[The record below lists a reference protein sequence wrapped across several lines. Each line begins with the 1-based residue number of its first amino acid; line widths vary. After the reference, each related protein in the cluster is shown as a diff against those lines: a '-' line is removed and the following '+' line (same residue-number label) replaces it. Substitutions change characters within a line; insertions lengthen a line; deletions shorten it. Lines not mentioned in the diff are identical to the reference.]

1 MDVGLIRA
9 IVVTIIGGSLIF
21 FVQPWLYQ
29 NTFFSPRDVPDVDV
43 WVRDIYRLNA
53 NIVFGVS
60 IFSQVAWHFIA
71 HRFRGDEREAPN
83 MKTPWWCFFSFT
95 IITSFVT
102 VYFLGG
108 SGDDRSGDALP
119 SLAFFFFVD
128 VLIIYWLA
136 TAISS
141 PRALKYIPPGSL
153 FIRSKLN
160 SWD

>member
-21 FVQPWLYQ
+21 FGQPWLYQ
-29 NTFFSPRDVPDVDV
+29 NTFFSPRDVSDVDV
-43 WVRDIYRLNA
+43 WVRDSYRLNA

-60 IFSQVAWHFIA
+60 MFSQVGWHFLA
-71 HRFRGDEREAPN
+71 RRFRGDEREAPKL
-83 MKTPWWCFFSFT
+83 KTPWWLFLFFAV
-95 IITSFVT
+95 ITSFVT
-102 VYFLGG
+102 VSFLGG
-108 SGDDRSGDALP
+108 SGSALP
-119 SLAFFFFVD
+119 SLAFFFFID

-141 PRALKYIPPGSL
+141 PKALKFIPPGSL

-160 SWD
+160 YLD